1 MWWIKVHLALLEAII
16 VVVVV
21 VVVPVLVVR
30 RDSFKKNYETYN
42 RSASVYQ
49 VT

>member
-30 RDSFKKNYETYN
+30 RDSFKKKIQKLGHM
-42 RSASVYQ
+42 SKA
-49 VT
+49 

>member
-21 VVVPVLVVR
+21 VVPVLVVR
-30 RDSFKKNYETYN
+30 RDSFKKKNYESLDICPK
-42 RSASVYQ
+42 RR
-49 VT
+49 